1 MNLSHN
7 PSLGI
12 QTYTFISQFI
22 EDQSSQLNSLSLEG
36 NKMGNEAFVIL
47 ASAICY
53 NSSIKVL
60 NVSDNNISD
69 SSMKVCAEMVNMASH
84 L

>member
-1 MNLSHN
+1 
-7 PSLGI
+7 
-12 QTYTFISQFI
+12 
-22 EDQSSQLNSLSLEG
+22 
-36 NKMGNEAFVIL
+36 MGNEAFVIL